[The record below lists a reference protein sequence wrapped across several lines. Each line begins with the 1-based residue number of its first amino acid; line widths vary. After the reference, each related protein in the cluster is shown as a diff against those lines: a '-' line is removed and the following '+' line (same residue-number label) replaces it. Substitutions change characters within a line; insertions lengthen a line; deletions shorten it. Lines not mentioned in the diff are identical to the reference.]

1 MSFTIFAYLFWNE
14 YNLSNNVNNIIIG
27 KRINNTKIGIKTN
40 NINNNDITT
49 DTVTVKQLNTVNTHV
64 NNTTDPQ
71 S

>member
-64 NNTTDPQ
+64 TNTIDPQ

>member
-14 YNLSNNVNNIIIG
+14 YNLSNNANNIIIG